1 LFRTKPVFMYSI
13 VIADDHELFVDGI
26 EALLRQEQ
34 NIHLVGK
41 CATGKALLALLEQTT
56 FDLLLLDISLPDIS
70 GIDLCNHIR
79 LKYPSIKVLALTMH
93 NDQTLIANMLANGAT
108 GYVLKNAGKDEL
120 LTAIYTVAE
129 GQKYYSREV
138 TESLLRSIT
147 LPAQT
152 ETSPA
157 PPRLSRREKEVLQL
171 ITEGF
176 TNKEIANQLFI
187 SQKTVETHRMNL
199 MYKLDVHNAASL
211 AKEALRLNLLNG

>member
-26 EALLRQEQ
+26 EALLRQEPG
-34 NIHLVGK
+34 IRLAGK
-41 CATGKALLALLEQTT
+41 CATGRILLALLEQTS

-79 LKYPSIKVLALTMH
+79 VKYPAIKVLALTMH
-93 NDQTLIANMLANGAT
+93 NDQSLIANMLANGAA

-138 TESLLRSIT
+138 TESLLRSIAT
-147 LPAQT
+147 PAQA
-152 ETSPA
+152 ESAPA
-157 PPRLSRREKEVLQL
+157 TPRLSRREKEVLQL